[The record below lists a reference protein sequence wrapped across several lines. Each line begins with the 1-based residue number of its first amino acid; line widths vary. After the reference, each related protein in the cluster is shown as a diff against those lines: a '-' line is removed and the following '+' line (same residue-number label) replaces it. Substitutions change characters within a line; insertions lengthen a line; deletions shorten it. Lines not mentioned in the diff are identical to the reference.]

1 MHAHD
6 SADDFEDKVQL
17 LKGKQDKYSK
27 LKSLVKIAEGQYFG
41 DEEGF
46 EIKKKQ
52 YFVKVTALDTVLF
65 SINKSKI

>member
-27 LKSLVKIAEGQYFG
+27 LNSLVKIAEGQYFG

-52 YFVKVTALDTVLF
+52 YFAKVTALDTVLF